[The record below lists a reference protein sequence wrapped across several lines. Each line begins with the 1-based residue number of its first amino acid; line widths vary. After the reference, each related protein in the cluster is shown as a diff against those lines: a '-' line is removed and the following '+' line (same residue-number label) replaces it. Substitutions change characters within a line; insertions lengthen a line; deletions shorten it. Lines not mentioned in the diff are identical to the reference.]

1 MHAES
6 HIGADDRSAE
16 TPLGKLERALGA
28 AREAVIREQDAL
40 IDDLAAQTLRFR
52 TVIRLVKEGV
62 AFFDEAGRL
71 VVANKSYAEIY
82 QLGPEEAR
90 PGAAAPEP
98 IQRLFRE
105 DGFAATRCPSRGESA
120 CAWTRRPFG
129 ECEADAEMSCAHGEL
144 PCFRKK
150 MFDFPDGRFVEV
162 LIAHVPG
169 GCVSTH
175 RDVTAVRQR
184 ESLAAERVS
193 LQTLI
198 DLVPDNLWLKDA
210 QSRFVI
216 ANDATARRMGYAS
229 PANLLDK
236 TDLELCPPET
246 GQKYFAD
253 ERRIVE
259 TGEPLID
266 CEEYVIAPD
275 GRKVWISST
284 KVPLFAD
291 DAGRRTGGRLARHH
305 RAQAR
310 RDGCATGRRV
320 SSK

>member
-1 MHAES
+1 MS
-6 HIGADDRSAE
+6 PFS
-16 TPLGKLERALGA
+16 TT
-28 AREAVIREQDAL
+28 
-40 IDDLAAQTLRFR
+40 AAQ
-52 TVIRLVKEGV
+52 
-62 AFFDEAGRL
+62 L
-71 VVANKSYAEIY
+71 VVANKRYAEIY
-82 QLGPEEAR
+82 ELGPEATR

-105 DGFAATRCPSRGESA
+105 DGGAASRCPSRGQAA

-129 ECEADAEMSCAHGEL
+129 ECEADAEISCAQGGL
-144 PCFRKK
+144 PCFRKHTV
-150 MFDFPDGRFVEV
+150 DFPDGRFVEI

-169 GCVSTH
+169 GWVSTH

-184 ESLAAERVS
+184 ETLAAERVS

-229 PANLLDK
+229 PTNLIDK

-246 GQKYFAD
+246 AQKYFAD

-266 CEEYVIAPD
+266 YEEYVIAPD

-284 KVPLFAD
+284 KVPLFTD
-291 DAGRRTGGRLARHH
+291 
-305 RAQAR
+305 
-310 RDGCATGRRV
+310 
-320 SSK
+320 